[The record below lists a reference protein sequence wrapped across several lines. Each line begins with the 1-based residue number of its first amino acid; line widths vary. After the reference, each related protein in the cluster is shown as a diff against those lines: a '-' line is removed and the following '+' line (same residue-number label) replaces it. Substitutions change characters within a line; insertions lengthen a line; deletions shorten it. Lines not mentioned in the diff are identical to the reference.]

1 MINFDLTLQR
11 YFDEVKKYLRQRVS
25 HARDSVELDTI
36 NGAYNAICA
45 IADNPKKY
53 AGQYDVL
60 HKVANQQNVG
70 DAFRHGDGVYMDVER
85 IIYSSADLN
94 SQIDYTRHQA
104 QENLLKALNRI
115 KYMNNKN
122 PFKDFYRPF
131 LPATYY
137 AVKEKA
143 NQR

>member
-45 IADNPKKY
+45 VADNPKKY

-60 HKVANQQNVG
+60 HKVANQNVG
-70 DAFRHGDGVYMDVER
+70 NAFRQGDGVYMDVER
-85 IIYSSADLN
+85 IIYSSAC
-94 SQIDYTRHQA
+94 
-104 QENLLKALNRI
+104 
-115 KYMNNKN
+115 
-122 PFKDFYRPF
+122 KDFYRPF
-131 LPATYY
+131 VPATYY
-137 AVKEKA
+137 AVKEKV